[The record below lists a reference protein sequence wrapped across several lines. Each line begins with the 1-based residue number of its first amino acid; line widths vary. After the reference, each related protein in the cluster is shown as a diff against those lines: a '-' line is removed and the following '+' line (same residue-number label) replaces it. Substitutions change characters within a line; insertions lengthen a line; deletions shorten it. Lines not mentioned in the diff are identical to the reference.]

1 MTKIIGLT
9 GGIGSGKT
17 TVARQFESFGIP
29 IYIADKEAKKL
40 MELPDV
46 KENIKAVFG
55 NEIFDNTVL
64 NRQKLAEIVFND
76 KNKLQELNNI
86 IHPKVKS
93 HFDNWLKEKKAA
105 PFVIKESALLF
116 ETTNEMNFDA
126 IITVTAPVAVRIQ
139 RVIDRDK
146 LERHEVLKRI
156 NNQIPDEIKIAK
168 SNFIIQNDS
177 LESLT
182 KQVKNIYN
190 QLFSL

>member
-17 TVARQFESFGIP
+17 TVAKQFESFGIP

-40 MELPDV
+40 MELPEV
-46 KENIKAVFG
+46 KENIKVVFG
-55 NEIFDNTVL
+55 NGIFDNTVL

-116 ETTNEMNFDA
+116 ETSNEMNFDA

-146 LERHEVLKRI
+146 LERDEVLKRI